1 MLVFLSNQFPMNYNR
16 EYHKK
21 AEAIFQR
28 QAGAM
33 RTREAIICGIN
44 ALQVLSAQDIPAL
57 GLYRLLRL
65 LLAIQSHWA
74 FLLA

>member
-28 QAGAM
+28 QAGAL

-44 ALQVLSAQDIPAL
+44 QRTLCAMRDPEISEFIT
-57 GLYRLLRL
+57 
-65 LLAIQSHWA
+65 
-74 FLLA
+74 